1 VCATSATSGGMCIV
15 VVNGSVGLTHRT
27 SGERYATRRGKLMTA
42 LREDR
47 IQPDVFD
54 DDDIL
59 LPLAERAPHGALR
72 LPDGRAM
79 AWAEYGSPR
88 GLPCVLVP
96 DIGSSR
102 LAPGW
107 LLHDSA
113 LPAAIRLLAMDRP
126 GIGVS
131 DPIGFGG
138 DEDPAE
144 DLRRLVETLAVG
156 RVAVIGIGQGA
167 DDAFAFAARYPAL
180 VTSVSAVSVRL
191 PEGGAERRGF
201 LRPFARRHTKS
212 WSGPQSSW
220 IDTAGKGADLA
231 AEVTWSRMLDR
242 LDVVSAQV
250 LGDRWREADFRD
262 AVAAD
267 AAQINPAWTAPAR
280 PGGPPQWTVDPGSI
294 RVPVNLW
301 HGKHETGTT
310 LAAVLAFA
318 DPLPRWTVHP
328 ATGSSAVLGSW
339 TGILGAAAQS
349 FPGVAAA

>member
-1 VCATSATSGGMCIV
+1 
-15 VVNGSVGLTHRT
+15 
-27 SGERYATRRGKLMTA
+27 MTA
-42 LREDR
+42 LHEDR
-47 IQPDVFD
+47 VPPDVFD

-79 AWAEYGSPR
+79 AWAEYGSAR

-96 DIGSSR
+96 DTGSSR

-107 LLHDSA
+107 LLHDGA
-113 LPAAIRLLAMDRP
+113 LPTAIRLLAMDRP

-138 DEDPAE
+138 TEQPAD

-167 DDAFAFAARYPAL
+167 DDAFAFAAQYPAL
-180 VTSVSAVSVRL
+180 VTSVSAISVRL
-191 PEGGAERRGF
+191 PGAGTERRGL
-201 LRPFARRHTKS
+201 LRPLARRQAKV
-212 WSGPQSSW
+212 WAGPFSSW
-220 IDTAGKGADLA
+220 IATAGKGADLA
-231 AEVTWSRMLDR
+231 DESTWSRMLDR
-242 LDVVSAQV
+242 LDTVSAQT

-280 PGGPPQWTVDPGSI
+280 PGGPSQWVLDPDAV

-301 HGKHETGTT
+301 HGENETGTT
-310 LAAVLAFA
+310 LPAVRAFA
-318 DPLPRWTVHP
+318 RELPHWTVRP
-328 ATGSSAVLGSW
+328 AGGSSAILGAW
-339 TGILGAAAQS
+339 DGILGLAARS
-349 FPGVAAA
+349 FPGVVAA